1 MKNKRQSIRPLI
13 TALITAVITTGFT
26 LQAFA
31 LPNHTPVP
39 GGVAVIAVD
48 SKTESAT
55 YKGKPVMLV
64 DKDGVK
70 FAIIG
75 LSLSTSPGQHA
86 LDANGSIPFTVAD
99 KTYRE
104 QRLTIENKRK
114 VNPYANDMPR
124 INADKKEMTTAF
136 VNFALILPDIEFDL
150 PVQGPIS
157 SPFGLKRFL
166 NDQARSPHSGLD
178 IAADEGTP
186 IVAPAAGVVTA
197 TGDYFFNG
205 KTVLVDHGQG
215 LISMYCHMSQVDVA
229 VGDKVERGEV
239 LGEVGMTGRVTGPH
253 LHWGVSLNNARVDPN
268 LFLRESKK

>member
-1 MKNKRQSIRPLI
+1 MKNNRLLI
-13 TALITAVITTGFT
+13 TALLAACFAT
-26 LQAFA
+26 QAIA
-31 LPNHTPVP
+31 LPSHTPVP
-39 GGVAVIAVD
+39 GGVAVIEVD
-48 SKTESAT
+48 VKTESAT
-55 YKGKPVMLV
+55 YKGKSVMLV
-64 DKDGVK
+64 SKDGAK
-70 FAIIG
+70 FAVIG
-75 LSLSTSPGQHA
+75 LGLSTRPGQHT
-86 LDANGSIPFTVAD
+86 LEANGSIPFKVQD

-124 INADKKEMTTAF
+124 INANKKEMTAAF
-136 VNFALILPDIEFDL
+136 VNFELKQPDIVFDM
-150 PVQGPIS
+150 PVQGRIS

-186 IVAPAAGVVTA
+186 ILAPASGTVTA

-205 KTVLVDHGQG
+205 NTVLVDHGQG
-215 LISMYCHMSQVDVA
+215 LISMYCHMSQIDVA

-268 LFLRESKK
+268 LFLRTATK